1 MKNEINQPQ
10 RTVSQ
15 WEELIER
22 YFDGTLSEKEERE
35 LQHFL
40 STSDLSTE
48 VFDEARAVMGFLK
61 VGKALQKKQ
70 RPLRFTERIR
80 PLRVAALVG
89 GILLGGTLWTMWER
103 SQNVCEVYIHG
114 TRHTDVAMVMSQMQ
128 HSLDRVDCAGE
139 SNIVEMQLN
148 DLFQTMEEK

>member
-1 MKNEINQPQ
+1 MKNEINQQQ

-48 VFDEARAVMGFLK
+48 MFDEARAVMGFLK
-61 VGKALQKKQ
+61 VGKDLQKKQ
-70 RPLRFTERIR
+70 RPLRFMERIR

-89 GILLGGTLWTMWER
+89 GIFLGGTLWMAWER
-103 SQNVCEVYIHG
+103 SQNVCEVYIYG
-114 TRHTDVAMVMSQMQ
+114 TRHTDVAMVMSQM
-128 HSLDRVDCAGE
+128 HNSLDRVDCAGE
-139 SNIVEMQLN
+139 GNIVEMQLN